1 MSHESDASDDG
12 TYESLTQAL
21 LAFISVHSAYKA
33 AHASDEDALLAERG
47 RLDNSHSMIDGTL
60 E

>member
-1 MSHESDASDDG
+1 MRLSKGSCG
-12 TYESLTQAL
+12 MLM
-21 LAFISVHSAYKA
+21 LAFLTLFSAHSAYKA